1 MVLVPSYAYYSNVY
15 VPSVQPQHTLDP
27 FTTLWNGQ
35 APSLGFSQI
44 ASSATCVQNVNCQV
58 TVTTKVGSLLVAGV
72 ICTAAGIATFSDSQA
87 NSFTGT
93 NRGPAAGFTLVT
105 YTATDATAGSDTV
118 TMKCTTALNS
128 AFAISVYNGGTGFGN
143 SNQHSCGSACG
154 SAGTD
159 SLSLTVSAKSI
170 IWEMFMIDS
179 SAACGAFSIS
189 PASSQT
195 IRLNNMCFLNGAGP
209 TSVDS
214 EGLDS
219 GPVLA
224 GAKLENVSWTGA
236 TVSDVWVHTLIEI
249 QGNFPSGCS
258 GLFNCVN
265 AKIGSD
271 GNILLS
277 PNSTTSAVAVSTSAV
292 DLSTAAAKSLAFSE
306 QTNLFGGFASGGN
319 NQYANEQYGW
329 FLTLNST
336 GPGHNIGTSA
346 SWNPLNDSSVVLYV
360 EGFVVSG
367 STENFYVYMQRQV
380 GQTLQILSSNNPYPT
395 CPQSSSLYI
404 CVQSSAGSS
413 AQFLMSLV
421 ANFTGGQTGGSCNSN
436 GLGPSCSYLCLPGGA
451 GNTCTVGGTNNNFV
465 SYANVVFAEN
475 FTQPWLNLQ
484 NQYYLGFWTNP
495 NPNGNTVKFLT
506 STANPQ
512 NNVISI
518 YLPTPP
524 ANPQDTG
531 GFFGW
536 VGRALGGAW
545 NAAGGVLA
553 SIPGVSSLLGI
564 GNSLLAA
571 FISAL
576 IQAGNLLIGGL
587 SVLESLLVTAL
598 NAVGNFV
605 GLGPIGTNIQTV
617 INSFITFFTNGAFS
631 GVLGYIGNVFT
642 VMFNRVTVALAWVAF
657 ALTTILNVATWL
669 VNGVAEVVTISTKVT
684 LVVAGLFAVLLMLLW
699 FMDLGDY
706 GASGGLVWL
715 NTAEWL
721 VLGTGIRFVTIII
734 NFGIDIISGLISLVP
749 KPFVQMHNIPGWMR
763 VPGVETS
770 AQPTFP
776 DGHMQAIRDLN
787 IFAISG
793 WLVGFVFFI
802 WFESTNLPGT
812 IGAAVAGAQPNL
824 TPLSTLLPV
833 YYILLL
839 LLGVSFLA
847 FLPAT
852 LTNAIPQIFGD
863 RQGKKETGFS
873 FRAEAPRVSGG
884 FGLRLSRRTAG
895 VGRFQSRVER
905 KRMEARERRS
915 PAEKPSAEGVG

>member
-1 MVLVPSYAYYSNVY
+1 ML
-15 VPSVQPQHTLDP
+15 
-27 FTTLWNGQ
+27 
-35 APSLGFSQI
+35 
-44 ASSATCVQNVNCQV
+44 
-58 TVTTKVGSLLVAGV
+58 
-72 ICTAAGIATFSDSQA
+72 
-87 NSFTGT
+87 
-93 NRGPAAGFTLVT
+93 
-105 YTATDATAGSDTV
+105 
-118 TMKCTTALNS
+118 
-128 AFAISVYNGGTGFGN
+128 
-143 SNQHSCGSACG
+143 
-154 SAGTD
+154 
-159 SLSLTVSAKSI
+159 
-170 IWEMFMIDS
+170 DS
-179 SAACGAFSIS
+179 SAGCGAFTITDSQS
-189 PASSQT
+189 NSYSQT
-195 IRLNNMCFLNGAGP
+195 VCASTPAAQSLTNQIFTGFASATGSLTWTIAYPGTVSYFGTFSGY
-209 TSVDS
+209 TSVAS
-214 EGLDS
+214 II
-219 GPVLA
+219 
-224 GAKLENVSWTGA
+224 GA
-236 TVSDVWVHTLIEI
+236 
-249 QGNFPSGCS
+249 Q
-258 GLFNCVN
+258 
-265 AKIGSD
+265 
-271 GNILLS
+271 LS
-277 PNSTTSAVAVSTSAV
+277 SSTTSAASGSASLTTTAFKGLMLGRFQFQNDSAVALTSNGNTRQNYRSANSGAMRYSAGSNDIAGTRVTWNWTSASCTTMCYTDIV
-292 DLSTAAAKSLAFSE
+292 SVNLVSATVNKCANTGYVCFNSQVVNGNIQMSPNATFPAIALSNSSIDLSTGAAKALAFSFLLSLG
-306 QTNLFGGFASGGN
+306 TVVAGN
-319 NQYANEQYGW
+319 EYGYY
-329 FLTLNST
+329 LTLNGTLPNAAKYSPT
-336 GPGHNIGTSA
+336 NDTSVSLAVIVNIPDASHFHYFVYMNRNIGSKLFAGTEDPSIPCTQA
-346 SWNPLNDSSVVLYV
+346 YSLFLCATNSS
-360 EGFVVSG
+360 G
-367 STENFYVYMQRQV
+367 
-380 GQTLQILSSNNPYPT
+380 
-395 CPQSSSLYI
+395 
-404 CVQSSAGSS
+404 
-413 AQFLMSLV
+413 
-421 ANFTGGQTGGSCNSN
+421 TGGSPSAFPLVLNYTGGAN
-436 GLGPSCSYLCLPGGA
+436 GSTNPGQSYLCKDFGSGG
-451 GNTCTVGGTNNNFV
+451 TSCSVGGVNNQQVTYNAV
-465 SYANVVFAEN
+465 NLSLNY
-475 FTQPWLNLQ
+475 TQPWLNLQ
-484 NQYYLGFWTNP
+484 NSYHLGFWEKANSP
-495 NPNGNTVKFLT
+495 SVIGFAT
-506 STANPQ
+506 SNNAVQ
-512 NNVISI
+512 NSVISVFSPSGSGNI
-518 YLPTPP
+518 VE
-524 ANPQDTG
+524 G

-598 NAVGNFV
+598 NAVGNFA

-895 VGRFQSRVER
+895 VGRFQRRVER